1 MRPFK
6 KVERNSVYPRTS
18 QILSVTLSGY
28 YHDAIKKKGYK
39 HCLYKTVIE
48 QVEQNSMYSKIPQI
62 PSIALGGYYHDV
74 IKQQVNKYDELRKG
88 ISNN

>member
-1 MRPFK
+1 MNFCVSTNQPDTFRRP
-6 KVERNSVYPRTS
+6 RW
-18 QILSVTLSGY
+18 LL
-28 YHDAIKKKGYK
+28 YHHAIKKKGYK

-48 QVEQNSMYSKIPQI
+48 QVEQNSMYSQIPQI